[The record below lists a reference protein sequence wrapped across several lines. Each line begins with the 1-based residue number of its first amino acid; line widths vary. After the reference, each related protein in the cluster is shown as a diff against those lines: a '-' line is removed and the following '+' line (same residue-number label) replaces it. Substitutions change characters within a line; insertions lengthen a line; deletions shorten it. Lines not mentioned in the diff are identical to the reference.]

1 VKKDR
6 FGSASFRLKAGLRTF
21 RFWLWLIRVI
31 GVIVPRRLRAEWRQ
45 EWEAELR
52 NREALLV
59 EWDNLN
65 WRTKLDLLRR
75 SLGAFWDALLLQP
88 KRMEDEMFQD
98 LRFGWRMLRR
108 SPVMSLVAVLSLAAG
123 IGANT
128 AIFSVINALLIRP
141 LPYRAP
147 EQLVKVYQA
156 QPDPTKGM
164 MTSIWSY
171 PRFEI
176 LRDQQESFTSVAGFS
191 QSPYNLTGTD
201 APEQVQVEMVSAS
214 YFPLLGV
221 EAVAGRTFTSDEDG
235 TGGANLTALLSYGL
249 WQRRFGRD
257 ALVIGKTIEFDK

>member
-1 VKKDR
+1 MFSKWRHFQVR
-6 FGSASFRLKAGLRTF
+6 PH
-21 RFWLWLIRVI
+21 LWLIALL
-31 GVIVPRRLRAEWRQ
+31 GVIVPRWLRADWRQ

-52 NREALLV
+52 HRESLLA
-59 EWDNLN
+59 EWDRLDLRN
-65 WRTKLDLLRR
+65 KLDMLWR
-75 SLGAFWDALLLQP
+75 STSAFWDALSLQP
-88 KRMEDEMFQD
+88 GRLEDEMFQD
-98 LRFGWRMLRR
+98 LRFGWRMLCR

-128 AIFSVINALLIRP
+128 AIFSVVNALLIRP

-147 EQLVKVYQA
+147 EQLVKVYQV

-235 TGGANLTALLSYGL
+235 
-249 WQRRFGRD
+249 
-257 ALVIGKTIEFDK
+257 